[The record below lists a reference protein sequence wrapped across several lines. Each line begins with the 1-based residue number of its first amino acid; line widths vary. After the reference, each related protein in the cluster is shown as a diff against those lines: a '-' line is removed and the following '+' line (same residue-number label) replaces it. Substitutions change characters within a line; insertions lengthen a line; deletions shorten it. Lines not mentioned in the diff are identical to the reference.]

1 MPEDV
6 TDALRCKVSLEILLL
21 FKLRM
26 KILTFIECLD
36 YAFHTA
42 SNLEKA

>member
-6 TDALRCKVSLEILLL
+6 MDVLRRKVSLEILLL

-26 KILTFIECLD
+26 KTLTFIECLE

-42 SNLEKA
+42 SHLEKA